1 MESGFNFID
10 AWWWPYVF
18 ILLIGWLP
26 TDIWRALGVVLAGGI
41 DEHSEM
47 LVFVRAIATSLVA
60 AVIAKLILFPAGS
73 LAITPVELR
82 VFAAAAG
89 FTIFMVSGKKVFLGI
104 IVAEF
109 ILIGGAWWLGVF

>member
-1 MESGFNFID
+1 MESGFDFID

-26 TDIWRALGVVLAGGI
+26 TDIWRALGVVLAGGV
-41 DEHSEM
+41 DENSEM

-82 VFAAAAG
+82 VFAAIAG
-89 FTIFMVSGKKVFLGI
+89 FATFLLSGKRVFLGI

-109 ILIGGAWWLGVF
+109 CLIGGAWWLGVF

>member
-26 TDIWRALGVVLAGGI
+26 TDIWRVLGVVLAGGI
-41 DEHSEM
+41 DENSEA
-47 LVFVRAIATSLVA
+47 LVFVRAVATSLVA

-73 LAITPVELR
+73 LAIAPVELR
-82 VFAAAAG
+82 VIAAAAG
-89 FTIFMVSGKKVFLGI
+89 FATFLASGKRVFFGI

-109 ILIGGAWWLGVF
+109 CLIFGAWWLEVF